1 MLFHLSSELSWKRCG
16 NFSVL
21 FPDLEDDWMDA
32 TIHQK
37 LPEEKRQIGGRIA
50 CGRTGR

>member
-1 MLFHLSSELSWKRCG
+1 MLFHLSPVLSWKRSG

-32 TIHQK
+32 MIHPK
-37 LPEEKRQIGGRIA
+37 LPEEKGQIGGRTA
-50 CGRTGR
+50 CSRNER